1 MKNIIKFA
9 PIYKERVWGGRALE
23 EFYKRDLPDS
33 RVKYGESWEIV
44 DRSTD
49 QSVVVDGSYAGK
61 TLNELWT
68 QNKEEIFG
76 KSLPSCDRFPLLL
89 KVLDARE
96 KLSLQVHPPE
106 ILSEKLK
113 AEPKTEMWYVA
124 EASNQAV
131 IYYGLKDDVTES
143 DFKKS
148 IELGSLEDKIKSF
161 PVVKGD
167 FIFLP
172 SGCLHAIGEG
182 IVIFEIQQ
190 NSDTTFRVYDWGR
203 LGTDGKPRKLHEEQS
218 LMSIDFEDNTPF
230 MGSAENGALI
240 KCPYFNVDIL
250 TLEVGGRS
258 NFKESSNFA
267 IYIVAEGLVRLGD
280 VRFQSG
286 DFFIYPFDD
295 PESSINF
302 QADKKSTI
310 LRTTIPQVVN

>member
-33 RVKYGESWEIV
+33 KVKYGESWEIV
-44 DRSTD
+44 DRYTD

-230 MGSAENGALI
+230 MGSAENGSLI

-286 DFFIYPFDD
+286 DFFIYPFD
-295 PESSINF
+295 ELEGSINF

>member
-49 QSVVVDGSYAGK
+49 QSVVVDGKYTGK

-76 KSLPSCDRFPLLL
+76 KNLPSCDRFPLLL

-96 KLSLQVHPPE
+96 RLSLQVHPPE

-190 NSDTTFRVYDWGR
+190 NSDTTFRVYDWNR
-203 LGTDGKPRKLHEEQS
+203 LGTDGTPRKLHKEES
-218 LMSIDFEDNTPF
+218 LMSIDFKDNTPL
-230 MGSAENGALI
+230 MGSAENGSLLE
-240 KCPYFNVDIL
+240 CPYFNVDIL
-250 TLEVGGRS
+250 TLEEGGKTA
-258 NFKESSNFA
+258 FKKDSNFA
-267 IYIVAEGLVRLGD
+267 IYIVAEGS
-280 VRFQSG
+280 VRFDDSRFGAG
-286 DFFIYPFDD
+286 DFFLYPYD
-295 PESSINF
+295 EQENSIEF
-302 QADKKSTI
+302 HADKKSTI
-310 LRTTIPQVVN
+310 LRTTIPQVVT

>member
-1 MKNIIKFA
+1 VKNIIKFA

-49 QSVVVDGSYAGK
+49 QSVVVDGKYTGK

-76 KSLPSCDRFPLLL
+76 KNLPSCDRFPLLL

-96 KLSLQVHPPE
+96 RLSLQVHPPE

-190 NSDTTFRVYDWGR
+190 NSDTTFRVYDWNR
-203 LGTDGKPRKLHEEQS
+203 LGTDGTPRKLHKEES
-218 LMSIDFEDNTPF
+218 LMSIDFKDNTPL
-230 MGSAENGALI
+230 MGSAENGSLLE
-240 KCPYFNVDIL
+240 CPYFNVDIL
-250 TLEVGGRS
+250 TLEEGGKTA
-258 NFKESSNFA
+258 FKKDSNFA
-267 IYIVAEGLVRLGD
+267 IYIVAEGSVCFD
-280 VRFQSG
+280 DSRFGAG
-286 DFFIYPFDD
+286 DFFLYPYD
-295 PESSINF
+295 EQENSIEF
-302 QADKKSTI
+302 HADKKSTI
-310 LRTTIPQVVN
+310 LRTTIPQVVT

>member
-1 MKNIIKFA
+1 VKNIIKFA

-49 QSVVVDGSYAGK
+49 QSVVVDGKYTGK

-76 KSLPSCDRFPLLL
+76 KNLPSCDRFPLLL

-96 KLSLQVHPPE
+96 RLSLQVHPPE

-190 NSDTTFRVYDWGR
+190 NSDTTFRVYDWNR
-203 LGTDGKPRKLHEEQS
+203 LGTDGTTRKLHKEES
-218 LMSIDFEDNTPF
+218 LMSIDFKDNTPL
-230 MGSAENGALI
+230 MGSAENGSLLE
-240 KCPYFNVDIL
+240 CPYFNVDIL
-250 TLEVGGRS
+250 TLEEGGKTA
-258 NFKESSNFA
+258 FKKDSNFA
-267 IYIVAEGLVRLGD
+267 IYIVAEGSVCFD
-280 VRFQSG
+280 DSRFGAG
-286 DFFIYPFDD
+286 DFFLYPYD
-295 PESSINF
+295 EQENSIEF
-302 QADKKSTI
+302 HADKKSTI
-310 LRTTIPQVVN
+310 LRTTIPQVVT

>member
-23 EFYKRDLPDS
+23 KFYKRDLPDS

-49 QSVVVDGSYAGK
+49 QSVVVDGKYTGK

-76 KSLPSCDRFPLLL
+76 KNLPSCDRFPLLL

-295 PESSINF
+295 LESSINF
-302 QADKKSTI
+302 QADKKSII